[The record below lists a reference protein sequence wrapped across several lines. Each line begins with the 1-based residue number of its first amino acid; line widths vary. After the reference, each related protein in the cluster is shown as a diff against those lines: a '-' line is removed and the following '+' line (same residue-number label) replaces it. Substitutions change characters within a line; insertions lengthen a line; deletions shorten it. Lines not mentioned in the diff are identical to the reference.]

1 MSSLS
6 IGISKRDRNTAG
18 QERVMVEIPLVALL
32 VFIAWVMVRRGGW
45 KFAPLGLGF
54 LVGLLTAA
62 TQFGPELT
70 QTINQ
75 FVDAATHAVTSAVR
89 GGR

>member
-1 MSSLS
+1 
-6 IGISKRDRNTAG
+6 
-18 QERVMVEIPLVALL
+18 MVEIPLVALL